1 MENLLNY
8 YKGEVEDCVNFGNG
22 CMESGCDCIDA
33 QTLLALKELKAYRDA
48 EEQGLLL
55 RLPCKVGDKVYADS
69 NCFGVLEYEVDEII
83 INGGKITFLCS
94 AYSTP
99 IGDCP
104 SECLDEIEP
113 DITDFGKLVFLT
125 KEEAEQKQ
133 GH

>member
-1 MENLLNY
+1 MGYLGLM
-8 YKGEVEDCVNFGNG
+8 KVEDAIKEVKNS
-22 CMESGCDCIDA
+22 MPEQDLTTQSA
-33 QTLLALKELKAYRDA
+33 MATLLTHLENYIQL

-69 NCFGVLEYEVDEII
+69 NCFGILEYEVDEII
-83 INGGKITFLCS
+83 INGDKITFLCS

-113 DITDFGKLVFLT
+113 YITDFGKTVFLT
-125 KEEAEQKQ
+125 KEEAE
-133 GH
+133 